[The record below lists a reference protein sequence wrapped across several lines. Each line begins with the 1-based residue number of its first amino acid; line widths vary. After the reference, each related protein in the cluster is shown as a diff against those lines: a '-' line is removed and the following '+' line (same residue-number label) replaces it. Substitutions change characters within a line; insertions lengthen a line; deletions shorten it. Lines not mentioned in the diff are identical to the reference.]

1 MSTRS
6 LSDIKK
12 ELQYQSPKQLLEICL
27 QIIKLKKENK
37 GLVEYILF
45 DSNDLPG
52 FIALNKNQVDL
63 EFESLERNAYSNKKI
78 LRKILKNITLQIK
91 YCKDKQFDI
100 EILMCFCKNMMAKNL
115 HLQNSLLENMLF
127 AQLKKITKA
136 IETVHEDLRY
146 DYKKE
151 LQDLMDL

>member
-63 EFESLERNAYSNKKI
+63 EFESVERNAYSNKKI

-91 YCKDKQFDI
+91 YCKNKQFDI

-115 HLQNSLLENMLF
+115 HLQNSMLENMLF